1 MGTNVTAIRATGA
14 APLRRHDTAPIA
26 TPRAPHEP
34 SRFSEL
40 LARPNNT
47 ASPTGAPPAA
57 RVESTPGVRGASPE
71 TTPNSSTDAL
81 TDAGRRLLARVAR
94 GERYV
99 EQVVRGASAGAAY
112 TPADLLAIQAQV
124 YRYTQEVELVSKF
137 VDRATSGVKT
147 VLQQGS

>member
-1 MGTNVTAIRATGA
+1 MGTNVTPIRATGA
-14 APLRRHDTAPIA
+14 APLRRPESAMPA
-26 TPRAPHEP
+26 APRATNEP

-47 ASPTGAPPAA
+47 APSTGAPPAA
-57 RVESTPGVRGASPE
+57 NVPPAARVAPQQGA
-71 TTPNSSTDAL
+71 NSSADAL
-81 TDAGRRLLARVAR
+81 TDAGRRLLSRVAR

-99 EQVVRGASAGAAY
+99 EQVVRGAAAGAAY

-137 VDRATSGVKT
+137 VDRATSAVKT